1 MEDFLLALKP
11 TFPDVQMLKSQ
22 VYPSTNLAVI
32 ETSFIALDEC
42 VCNQFHYIISMRQSP
57 LVRMEKKL
65 IKLKEMSVFPCNPM
79 QSHQIEETG
88 ITDFKALILY
98 FENTFLKTMAEE
110 LFGNRNL
117 VLTNNCFELSPGLKE
132 LIYTYIRESR
142 AKQPG
147 SSLMLESLS
156 VQAAILLLRESYHN
170 LSFSAY
176 YPREYYDNNCI
187 KKVIE
192 YITDNFQSKISL
204 SDLACETHYSQY
216 HLLRL
221 FKQYTGKTPFEF
233 LLDLKI
239 EKAKGLLQST
249 NFSIEQICDLCGFS
263 GLSYFS
269 QVFKK
274 KTGLTPTQFKGQYN
288 HASKLFFFKGKE

>member
-11 TFPDVQMLKSQ
+11 TFPDVQMNKSQ
-22 VYPSTNLAVI
+22 VYPCLNLAVI
-32 ETSFIALDEC
+32 ETSYIMLEEC
-42 VCNQFHYIISMRQSP
+42 ACNQYHYIISMKQSP
-57 LVRMEKKL
+57 LVRMENKL
-65 IKLKEMSVFPCNPM
+65 HKLKEKSVFPCNPM
-79 QSHQIEETG
+79 QSHRIEDTG
-88 ITDFKALILY
+88 TIDFKAFILY
-98 FENTFLKTMAEE
+98 FENTFLETMAEE

-117 VLTNNCFELSPGLKE
+117 VLKNNCFELSPGLRE
-132 LIYTYIRESR
+132 LIYTYIRECR

-147 SSLMLESLS
+147 CSMMLESLS

-170 LSFSAY
+170 LSFSSY
-176 YPREYYDNNCI
+176 YPREYHDNKCI

-204 SDLACETHYSQY
+204 SDLAFETHYSQY

-221 FKQYTGKTPFEF
+221 FKQHTGKTPFEF

-239 EKAKGLLQST
+239 EKAKDLLQST

-288 HASKLFFFKGKE
+288 HASKLFFFNGKK